1 MKGYKHKLRD
11 GEDKILAKWTIQA
24 TKNDWKQMKSFLIA
38 SFLFFLADFSFAQK
52 KTNYTI
58 TSNSQINTA
67 KGDLEDIKMYLSK
80 VMVVIP
86 K

>member
-1 MKGYKHKLRD
+1 
-11 GEDKILAKWTIQA
+11 
-24 TKNDWKQMKSFLIA
+24 MKSFLIA